1 MNSCSPLQSDRLRPV
16 AALRLWGLAFGLAS
30 MMSLGLSGCV
40 RVQPYER
47 EYLADPLMQLE
58 EYAEDS
64 AYELHI
70 PRALTQGTTG
80 QAGAGG
86 SGCGCEQ

>member
-1 MNSCSPLQSDRLRPV
+1 LNSYSRRQRGRLRSV
-16 AALRLWGLAFGLAS
+16 IALCLWGLALGLAS

-47 EYLADPLMQLE
+47 EYLADPLMQIE